1 MRSALP
7 TKADVALMKSMPR
20 APDAADAPHV
30 ARWYK
35 NIASYSAL
43 EVYVC
48 GRGGGSS
55 GETCARSR
63 WVVTCWEG
71 HESCIFSYGGFLPV
85 ERT

>member
-1 MRSALP
+1 MCSALP
-7 TKADVALMKSMPR
+7 TKADVALMKSIPR

-48 GRGGGSS
+48 RRGRGRHAVASRACAGG
-55 GETCARSR
+55 GRCAAGAARGLAQR
-63 WVVTCWEG
+63 
-71 HESCIFSYGGFLPV
+71 
-85 ERT
+85 